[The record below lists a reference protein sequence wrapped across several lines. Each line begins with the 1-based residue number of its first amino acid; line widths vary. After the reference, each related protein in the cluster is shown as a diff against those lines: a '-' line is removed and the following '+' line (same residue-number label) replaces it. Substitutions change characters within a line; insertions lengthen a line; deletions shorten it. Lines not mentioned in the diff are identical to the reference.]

1 MRKASVALALSAV
14 LMGAPAGPA
23 AAERLITSL
32 STHQVMITSSFTGT
46 ELVLFG
52 SIERDAATVPRRGGY
67 DIVVT
72 VMGPRQTLV
81 TRKKDRI
88 LGIWA
93 NAASRT
99 FVDVPA
105 YLAVLSNRGLDAIAP
120 GPTLQRLTIGLAN
133 FPFAQRVGIS
143 RVISVPDDT
152 FRDALVRLRTENGLY
167 REEANAVTFLTPNL
181 FRAAIRLPAEVPLGT
196 YEIDLKLFAD
206 GTNLA
211 QTASALEVVKVGVE
225 QFVAAAAR
233 DHAIL
238 YGLTTMA
245 LALFTGWL
253 ASVIF
258 RKD

>member
-1 MRKASVALALSAV
+1 MRKAGVALALSMA
-14 LMGAPAGPA
+14 LIGAPAGPA

-93 NAASRT
+93 NAASHT

-105 YLAVLSNRGLDAIAP
+105 YLAVLSNREIDAIAP
-120 GPTLQRLTIGLAN
+120 QPILQRLTVGLAN
-133 FPFAQRVGIS
+133 FPLAQRVGIS

-152 FRDALVRLRTENGLY
+152 FRNALVRLRTENGLY

-225 QFVAAAAR
+225 QFIAAAAR